1 MKISPKVREFLCLT
15 AHPEG
20 CQKNVENQI
29 TYVKKH
35 SEVKNGPKKVLI
47 IGASTGYGLASR
59 INAAFGCG
67 AATIGVM
74 FERQAAGKRTAT
86 AGWYNT
92 AAFEHAAANEDLYAK
107 TVNGDAFSKEVK
119 DQVIDLIANGIN
131 NIHIYSMNKPE
142 IAAAIMTNLSE
153 IIK

>member
-29 TYVKKH
+29 TYVKKR

-86 AGWYNT
+86 EGWYNT

-119 DQVIDLIANGIN
+119 D
-131 NIHIYSMNKPE
+131 
-142 IAAAIMTNLSE
+142 
-153 IIK
+153 